1 MDKVSHQL
9 MCDIKVENNIKV
21 ITFRSTFNVEN
32 NTALPIEMI
41 IVDSHG
47 KASTGQIKI
56 PPGQSHP
63 LPLTAA
69 YEKRFRLRPLSECSG
84 LAP

>member
-1 MDKVSHQL
+1 
-9 MCDIKVENNIKV
+9 MCDIKVENNIKI

-41 IVDSHG
+41 IVDAHG
-47 KASTGQIKI
+47 KASTAQIKI
-56 PPGQSHP
+56 NPGESHP

-69 YEKRFRLRPLSECSG
+69 YEKRFRLRPLSKPVVVQDPPRHS
-84 LAP
+84 